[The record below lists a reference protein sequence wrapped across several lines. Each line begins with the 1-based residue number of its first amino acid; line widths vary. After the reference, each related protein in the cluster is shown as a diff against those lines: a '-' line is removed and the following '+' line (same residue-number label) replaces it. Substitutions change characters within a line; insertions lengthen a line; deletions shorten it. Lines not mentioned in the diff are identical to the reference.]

1 MKGRIEHSLQI
12 ENNIREILVTL
23 PQYVT
28 EYYYEFK
35 SGRQPTACREYI
47 RKISKFLHFINS
59 SNVKYIKPSDINKF
73 DVARFLDSIEYIGTN
88 EGDKKQSSLSYRK
101 CYHSV
106 LKSFF
111 DFLVENDYIEDNPLN
126 KIKRARGE
134 DLVCRKYLD
143 EDELQDILLTV
154 ECGAGNRRSIAM
166 QYKWKSRDRAIMM
179 LFMQTGI
186 RETALSEINVEDIDF
201 ENHII
206 RSVIEKGNKDKTF
219 TMSPQLEKAIAD
231 WICDREQIIENE
243 KFNDALFISKSKT
256 RITQKSLSNI
266 VEKYTKE
273 ALGYS
278 ITPHKLRAAFANI
291 MLKKTDEN
299 IYIVQQLLGHARTE
313 TTKIYLKNNLNKYN
327 DLAAN
332 IISDAIF

>member
-1 MKGRIEHSLQI
+1 MKGRLEHSLQI
-12 ENNIREILVTL
+12 EKNIKEILFTL

-47 RKISKFLHFINS
+47 RKIAKFLYFIDS
-59 SNVKYIKPSDINKF
+59 SNVKQINPKRITKF
-73 DVARFLDSIEYIGTN
+73 DVTRFLDSIEYIIDYNGN
-88 EGDKKQSSLSYRK
+88 KKQSSLSYRK

-111 DFLVENDYIEDNPLN
+111 DFLIENDYITENPMN
-126 KIKRARGE
+126 KIKRVRGE
-134 DLVCRKYLD
+134 DFVNRKFLD
-143 EDELQDILLTV
+143 EDDLKEVLLAV
-154 ECGAGNRRSIAM
+154 ECGAGNRRSVAM

-206 RSVIEKGNKDKTF
+206 KSVIEKGHKDKTF
-219 TMSPQLEKAIAD
+219 AMSSQLEKAILEWMD
-231 WICDREQIIENE
+231 DRKNIIDKNE
-243 KFNDALFISKSKT
+243 DALFISKSKT
-256 RITQKSLSNI
+256 RMTQRSLSDI
-266 VEKYTKE
+266 VIKYTKE

-278 ITPHKLRAAFANI
+278 VTPHKLRASFANI
-291 MLKKTDEN
+291 MLEKTDEN
-299 IYIVQQLLGHARTE
+299 IYVVQQLLGHARTE
-313 TTKIYLKNNLNKYN
+313 TTKIYLKNNLNQYN
-327 DLAAN
+327 DMAAD
-332 IISDAIF
+332 IIAKSIF